1 MNNIS
6 LREVGM
12 NNIYVVKSGI
22 LVDFAGWEWLTLR
35 AFTDREKAQ
44 AWIKSEIKRDP
55 SFNEDRDSYEIDE
68 VTLYER
74 N

>member
-22 LVDFAGWEWLTLR
+22 LVDFADWEWLTLR

-68 VTLYER
+68 VTLYE
-74 N
+74 

>member
-1 MNNIS
+1 MNDIS

-68 VTLYER
+68 VTLYE
-74 N
+74 

>member
-55 SFNEDRDSYEIDE
+55 SFSEDRDSYEIDE
-68 VTLYER
+68 VTLYE
-74 N
+74 

>member
-1 MNNIS
+1 
-6 LREVGM
+6 M

-68 VTLYER
+68 VTLYE
-74 N
+74 

>member
-68 VTLYER
+68 VTLYE
-74 N
+74 